1 MPKIT
6 LFGGAVP
13 PVTDEEK
20 AARAQ
25 EAAVGDDSSIL
36 DTPVAEAPARPAVN
50 DLKAAWV
57 EYAVWSGWDRDEAEA
72 ATKQS
77 LIKMLG
83 S

>member
-6 LFGGAVP
+6 VFGGSEP

-36 DTPVAEAPARPAVN
+36 DTPVAEAPVRPAVN

>member
-20 AARAQ
+20 ARAQ

-36 DTPVAEAPARPAVN
+36 DTPVAEAPVRPAVN